1 LIFGYI
7 NSRANEVTLLFLF
20 DAFRNGHVFD
30 AVISDWLCVV
40 LFMLLGLYNC
50 KGGSASGLVL
60 VGIVYGL
67 MFFAEN
73 SGH

>member
-1 LIFGYI
+1 
-7 NSRANEVTLLFLF
+7 VF
-20 DAFRNGHVFD
+20 DPFRNGHVFD
-30 AVISDWLCVV
+30 AVISDWFGVV

-60 VGIVYGL
+60 VRIVDGL